1 MTKMA
6 LFLGCIVPNRY
17 PGIEKATDLC
27 LERLGI
33 DCIELEDASCCPA
46 PGVFR
51 SFDKATWLTIAAR
64 NISLAEKLD
73 RDILTICN
81 GCYGSLNEANAQLK
95 EQPQLRKKV
104 NEHLRK
110 IGFEFRGQIRI
121 RHIIEF
127 LSEEPGPEQIREM
140 VTNPL
145 SLRVAVHYGCH
156 MIKPSEHRIIDSVER
171 PHFFDELVEA
181 TGAES
186 VDYADKNECCGA
198 GGGVRSGLHEK
209 SLEMAGYKLSIIDE
223 AGIDC
228 IVDACPFC
236 HMQFDSGQAELND
249 LKGTEYRIPVLHYTQ
264 LLGLAFGYTPQDLGI
279 DLNITVDENLT
290 HLWS

>member
-17 PGIEKATDLC
+17 PGIEKATNLC
-27 LERLGI
+27 LERLSI

-51 SFDKATWLTIAAR
+51 SFDKTTWLTIAAR

-95 EQPQLRKKV
+95 EQPQLRKMV
-104 NEHLRK
+104 NEHLEK
-110 IGFEFRGQIRI
+110 IGFEFRGQIRV

-127 LSEEPGPEQIREM
+127 LSEELGPEQIREM
-140 VTNPL
+140 VTHPL
-145 SLRVAVHYGCH
+145 NLRVAVHYGCH
-156 MIKPSEHRIIDSVER
+156 MIKPSQHRAIDSVER

-186 VDYADKNECCGA
+186 VDYTDKSECCGA
-198 GGGVRSGLHEK
+198 RGGCQVRIARK
-209 SLEMAGYKLSIIDE
+209 VA
-223 AGIDC
+223 
-228 IVDACPFC
+228 
-236 HMQFDSGQAELND
+236 
-249 LKGTEYRIPVLHYTQ
+249 
-264 LLGLAFGYTPQDLGI
+264 
-279 DLNITVDENLT
+279 
-290 HLWS
+290 